1 MCSTGQKLQGAG
13 VVRCMFPLNHED
25 KLKALSKAWYS
36 GNQLTQPLG
45 EWTTHTATHMR
56 AIGHRH

>member
-1 MCSTGQKLQGAG
+1 MVSAFAGSKLEQAG
-13 VVRCMFPLNHED
+13 VIVDTLPLHHQD

-45 EWTTHTATHMR
+45 KWSTQHTLTWK
-56 AIGHRH
+56 